1 MNEGEPQA
9 PSSPEDAYRELQR
22 EYLEEVPKAFAELR
36 ALIESLRNG
45 DPVLPALKIGFHR
58 LAGSGGS
65 YGFPE
70 ISQIARAAEQLASS
84 ESSPDQAVGL
94 EEAVR
99 QLEAVRARLAVVGP

>member
-1 MNEGEPQA
+1 MSEGDRHA
-9 PSSPEDAYRELQR
+9 PSSPDGAYRELQR
-22 EYLEEVPKAFAELR
+22 GYLEEVPKAFAELR
-36 ALIESLRNG
+36 ALLESLRRG

-70 ISQIARAAEQLASS
+70 ISQIARAAEQLASA
-84 ESSPDQAVGL
+84 ESSPDQAAGL

-99 QLEAVRARLAVVGP
+99 QLEVVRARLATGP

>member
-1 MNEGEPQA
+1 MSEGERHA
-9 PSSPEDAYRELQR
+9 PSSPDGAYRELQR

-36 ALIESLRNG
+36 ALIESFRRG
-45 DPVLPALKIGFHR
+45 DPVLPALRIGFHR

-84 ESSPDQAVGL
+84 ASPDQAVGL

-99 QLEAVRARLAVVGP
+99 QLEAVRARLAVGP